1 MLGSPCSP
9 CCNICGIDWT
19 YASVVEIEL
28 EGTDYYSTWHG
39 RSLAAEEPAG
49 VGARDYYFSF
59 GFKGSAYN
67 GTFQL
72 SRTFISNS
80 LQFQRYSQWEYLM
93 PGVQQFCQSG
103 SLRPPGLHAF
113 LWFPPNSYLGGTIL
127 LPNTEIF
134 HLWPSGSSM
143 SYVSVGSQS
152 FTALDDMECQYPASR
167 RAYSFATGLPS
178 HVVDCTRPVEKVS
191 SGWVARESD
200 IVTVPSS
207 PHMLIRFGAL
217 VDSPAQFNWIAVGG
231 GTLGRDRFDWYGG
244 LETVRQQVNPPPY
257 INVEKISS
265 TRAADPDKLPSYGY
279 AFPLSELVKLKSV
292 RVIV

>member
-9 CCNICGIDWT
+9 CCNICGVDWT

-28 EGTDYYSTWHG
+28 EGTDYYSTWRG
-39 RSLAAEEPAG
+39 RSRADEELIG
-49 VGARDYYFSF
+49 IGARDYYFSF

-72 SRTFISNS
+72 SRTFISNNFQ
-80 LQFQRYSQWEYLM
+80 LQRYSQWEYLM
-93 PGVQQFCQSG
+93 PGVKQFCQTG
-103 SLRPPGLHAF
+103 VLRPPGLHAF
-113 LWFPPNSYLGGTIL
+113 LWFPPTGYLIASMNTIF
-127 LPNTEIF
+127 E
-134 HLWPSGSSM
+134 LWPSGSSM

-152 FTALDDMECQYPASR
+152 FTALDDMECQYPASL

-178 HVVDCTRPVEKVS
+178 HVVECTRPVERVS
-191 SGWVARESD
+191 SGWIAREGD
-200 IVTVPSS
+200 VVKLTTS
-207 PHMLIRFGAL
+207 PHMLINFSAL
-217 VDSPAQFNWIAVGG
+217 VNNGQMFGWRAVGG
-231 GTLGRDRFDWYGG
+231 GTLGRDPFDWYGG
-244 LETVRQQVNPPPY
+244 LETVRQQVNEPPY

-279 AFPLSELVKLKSV
+279 AFALSELVKLKSV